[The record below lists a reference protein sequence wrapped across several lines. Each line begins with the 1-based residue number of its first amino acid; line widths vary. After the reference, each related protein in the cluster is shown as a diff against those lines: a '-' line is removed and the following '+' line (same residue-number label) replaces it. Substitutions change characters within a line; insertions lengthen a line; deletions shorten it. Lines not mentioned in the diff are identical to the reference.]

1 MRIRVFVPLLLG
13 LLFSF
18 VAGCASDDDYVNFQT
33 SSLSQDPVRLEFETV
48 PLRAAGTTLSTITV
62 AIVDRDGVVVADND
76 REVRIRLAEPN
87 GAILFG
93 LKEVRS
99 VNGIATFSGLSVDKV
114 GTYTFIAEADG
125 LLSDESTVITITSG
139 PALTVSFLQSPPP
152 TPDPDGEP
160 DQTNS
165 VTVGQPFAKP
175 VSVEVRDVHGNLVSE
190 SLTVQLRIVRDT
202 VGGVTV
208 SNNVATTQNGVA
220 TFPNFT
226 IDSGGGIMVMA
237 AAVDPDTFVAS
248 EPFLVTGPYS
258 LYITTFPGILN
269 GTITPENR
277 PFLFRLN
284 GGPHAPIGGPVVDF
298 IEVVT
303 GMAAMPDG
311 RALIAVSRFEP
322 QSPNFPYLA
331 VLSTETGIATAI
343 GSGLVASNSIA
354 TDLTVDPVNGTLYTY
369 IYDRDNQIGQLCTVD
384 TDTGLATPVGA
395 ATSSLESVALAFD
408 VFQPEGPVLYGIGNA
423 APGFTD
429 ATYVTFDLTTGATT
443 PVAGAV
449 PLLAQIC
456 RSLVVYPFNPNLL
469 LGIFQTA
476 NSDFALKTIDKATGA
491 TVGTPSTGLL
501 ASVALVFQ
509 FP

>member
-1 MRIRVFVPLLLG
+1 MRFRVFVPLLLG

-33 SSLSQDPVRLEFETV
+33 SSLSGDPVRLEFETV
-48 PLRAAGTTLSTITV
+48 PLRAAGTTFSTITV
-62 AIVDRDGVVVADND
+62 AIVDRDGAVVANND

-87 GAILFG
+87 GAILSG
-93 LKEVRS
+93 LTAVRS

-114 GTYTFIAEADG
+114 GNYTFIAEADG

-139 PALTVSFLQSPPP
+139 PALTVSFLQPPPP
-152 TPDPDGEP
+152 TPDPDGDP
-160 DQTNS
+160 DETNS

-175 VSVEVRDVHGNLVSE
+175 ISVEVRDAFGNLVSE
-190 SLTVQLRIVRDT
+190 SVTVQLRIVRDT

-220 TFPNFT
+220 TFPDFT

-237 AAVDPDTFVAS
+237 AAVDADTFVAS
-248 EPFLVTGPYS
+248 EPFFVAGPYS

-269 GTITPENR
+269 GTITPDNR

-284 GGPHAPIGGPVVDF
+284 GGPRAPIGGPVVDF

-303 GMAAMPDG
+303 GMVAMPDG
-311 RALIAVSRFEP
+311 RMVIAVSRFVNDP
-322 QSPNFPYLA
+322 SYLA
-331 VLSTETGIATAI
+331 ILNTETGIATAI

-354 TDLTVDPVNGTLYTY
+354 TDLTVDPVTGTLYTY
-369 IYDRDNQIGQLCTVD
+369 LYDRVNKIGQLCTVD
-384 TDTGLATPVGA
+384 TETGLATPVGA
-395 ATSSLESVALAFD
+395 ATSPLESVALTFD

-423 APGFTD
+423 TPGFTD
-429 ATYVTFDLTTGATT
+429 ATYVTFDLTTGVTT
-443 PVAGAV
+443 PVGGAV
-449 PLLAQIC
+449 PLPAQIC

-476 NSDFALKTIDKATGA
+476 DSDFALKTIDKATGA
-491 TVGTPSTGLL
+491 TVGTPSTGLV